1 MDGGFQEMTEIR
13 AWLNPKIGIDY
24 DGLDD
29 NKETT
34 SSVRGHL
41 LYLGNIVGGLTTFKQ
56 ETVAATDVNGTT
68 WKDLLDKSTITKPT
82 EICGFQVTVAGAW
95 AGKAQIRI
103 TDGDGNK
110 IFPFQ
115 DYYEE
120 DTDFTSGAQ
129 ATFNFPVVVPV
140 ADGYKFQFR
149 SSNVGDGI
157 GETLQLNNL
166 DIIEVGN

>member
-1 MDGGFQEMTEIR
+1 MGKYGIKAGQYVVTK
-13 AWLNPKIGIDY
+13 KIGIGY

-29 NKETT
+29 AVETG

-41 LYLGNIVGGLTTFKQ
+41 LYLENLLGGLTTFKQ
-56 ETVAATDVNGTT
+56 ETAVATDVNGTT
-68 WKDLLDKSTITKPT
+68 WKDLLDKSTITKLT
-82 EICGFQVTVAGAW
+82 KICGFKVTVAGAW

-103 TDGDGNK
+103 TDGAATK
-110 IFPFQ
+110 LFPFQ
-115 DYYEE
+115 DYYEQ

-129 ATFNFPVVVPV
+129 ATFNFPVVVTV

-149 SSNVGDGI
+149 SNNAGDGV

-166 DIIEVGN
+166 DIIEIGG